1 MRPAGRADQCPQLG
15 VERTKRRCRLWAV
28 PGQFCCDAHN
38 VTFLLP
44 RCGRVRSS
52 DRGEPMRRREFIS
65 LLSAAAAWP
74 LAARAQQ
81 TPARPLIGMLVPLS
95 VAAATGNI
103 AAFRSALRDV
113 GYVEGR
119 NATLEL
125 RYGDGSLER
134 LAPLVDELLAL
145 KPDVL
150 FVGGKA
156 AAIAAHNATQLIPI
170 VIITPEDPIPS

>member
-52 DRGEPMRRREFIS
+52 DRGEPMRRRDFIT
-65 LLSAAAAWP
+65 LLGGATAWP

-81 TPARPLIGMLVPLS
+81 AARQ
-95 VAAATGNI
+95 
-103 AAFRSALRDV
+103 RRV
-113 GYVEGR
+113 GV
-119 NATLEL
+119 
-125 RYGDGSLER
+125 
-134 LAPLVDELLAL
+134 LLAFAESDDEYQRRMAEFRQEIRRL
-145 KPDVL
+145 GWP
-150 FVGGKA
+150 
-156 AAIAAHNATQLIPI
+156 
-170 VIITPEDPIPS
+170 